1 MTPAL
6 RVEPMTRSTLPLAN
20 APLPAFPVSGR
31 AVSRLEEGVWRCE
44 WDESAP
50 ARMKRYPAEDYTDWL
65 GDEGRQVLLALTE
78 TGACAGLLAVSAA
91 WNGWGW
97 IDCLYVH
104 APWRGRGAVEML
116 FRAAEAWARERR
128 LIGLGLETQDI
139 NLPACRFYA
148 RMGMVLSG
156 ANGMVYR
163 GFPEAKGE
171 TALYWYL
178 PF

>member
-6 RVEPMTRSTLPLAN
+6 RM
-20 APLPAFPVSGR
+20 GR
-31 AVSRLEEGVWRCE
+31 IRPG
-44 WDESAP
+44 
-50 ARMKRYPAEDYTDWL
+50 
-65 GDEGRQVLLALTE
+65 
-78 TGACAGLLAVSAA
+78 
-91 WNGWGW
+91 
-97 IDCLYVH
+97 
-104 APWRGRGAVEML
+104 
-116 FRAAEAWARERR
+116 AAEAWAREKR

-148 RMGMVLSG
+148 RMGMVLGG